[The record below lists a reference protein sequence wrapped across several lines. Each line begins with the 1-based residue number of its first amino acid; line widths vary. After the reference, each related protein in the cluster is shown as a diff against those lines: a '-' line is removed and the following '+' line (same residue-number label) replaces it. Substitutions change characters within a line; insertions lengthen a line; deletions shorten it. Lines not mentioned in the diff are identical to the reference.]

1 CSRALSEAAT
11 LADSDIVD
19 GTTIELRVRLR
30 GGAPKGRQH
39 GAKKVLDCLADAQRL
54 AASALEDCNE
64 LARRME
70 ARKAAPAA
78 ADAAPGSLSASPDVP
93 CALDQETGLDDASCQ
108 PGQSVEHRASDIQPL
123 AVLEAEQ
130 ALLSFWLMRGGGES
144 GDKAV
149 RPWFRQEDGAHQS
162 LDAERLA
169 GVLSDRLGVADTD
182 LACASALLARIV
194 GNGRDAAREL
204 SEEALQKWLRCR
216 FPAFQLQQML
226 ESVDFV
232 TAIVPHLLGTMP
244 HQDGLDRFRSLTK
257 ADVAGALRASLD
269 ESVEAVWAKIT
280 AFQSAVSRDQGGGGG
295 NLKFAGDLG
304 SGGSSFEGK
313 FETAD
318 AFDAGLEKFIGLPDP
333 KVLDAILI
341 EHCHSA
347 NSDTPF
353 TTSNYNLTCTPREE
367 FECALNPDPLKT
379 YPGAG
384 PGHNQ
389 REILPFR
396 VLLAATGCLDKEKW
410 EDSELKPVLL
420 KIQDM
425 CDLNLTEQDKV
436 HALLAPVVSLSLSSS
451 FSPLLW
457 PPSASLLCL
466 SASSSN

>member
-1 CSRALSEAAT
+1 
-11 LADSDIVD
+11 
-19 GTTIELRVRLR
+19 
-30 GGAPKGRQH
+30 
-39 GAKKVLDCLADAQRL
+39 
-54 AASALEDCNE
+54 
-64 LARRME
+64 M
-70 ARKAAPAA
+70 
-78 ADAAPGSLSASPDVP
+78 
-93 CALDQETGLDDASCQ
+93 
-108 PGQSVEHRASDIQPL
+108 
-123 AVLEAEQ
+123 LEAEQ